1 MYSNNNIL
9 YRKRPIASKETEL
22 LHIRSVHLYISQ
34 VKKSLTSIVL
44 AIAVS
49 LALPSS
55 APAAVKAG
63 AACTKAGQ
71 SSITGGKKYTCVK
84 SGKKL
89 VWDNGVASATP
100 AAKPAATP
108 APTATSATT
117 QVDVKIPARN
127 SATAAPVA
135 TFPKTIT
142 IATDCTKTN
151 SCPAPT
157 SATIDLW
164 EGCHA
169 KVEATL
175 QKRENSN
182 WVDVAKAT
190 GWNQAAGCSTG
201 NPYRPF
207 TSAAIAQGTVI
218 RWRVYSPGNWEW
230 FSSET
235 SYAPKV
241 TASAAALAARA
252 AIDKLATEP
261 ASTYKATSPCQL
273 IDQVTANRSYG
284 TDLSAGFPKV
294 RTRIKSY
301 GNVKAL
307 IVPVDFTDVVG
318 KDNPVTFFTPIAEG
332 VNKYYNT
339 ISYGRLAFDFTILPN
354 YVHMDFPISKYGIA
368 NTVGA
373 GDVAGYRKAVLDATN
388 PQINYAD
395 YEAVYFLVPKEMPMS
410 LMGWGPAI
418 TVPYEVTGGYII
430 NGATGGADMYFNEQN
445 GVVGATWKWM
455 AHETGHAFGWYDED
469 YKHQSSSLGNWGLM
483 SQSWTNDVIEQ
494 NAWDRYLQGWLE
506 EPQVGCTTKDALTS
520 AKDFTINAL
529 GENSDDQKAVMI
541 PLSPSK
547 ILVMESRRKSSLDNF
562 TQTRQGLLVYT
573 VDMTIGQLGG
583 GYKTIG
589 RPGSTDRDF
598 RDAALQQGDSVT
610 VEGVTITVTK
620 SASQA
625 DTVTI
630 SAK

>member
-1 MYSNNNIL
+1 
-9 YRKRPIASKETEL
+9 
-22 LHIRSVHLYISQ
+22 
-34 VKKSLTSIVL
+34 VKKSLTSTLLV
-44 AIAVS
+44 IAVS

-71 SSITGGKKYTCVK
+71 TSVSGNKKFTCVK

-89 VWDNGVASATP
+89 AWDKGSSLTAPV
-100 AAKPAATP
+100 AKPAATP
-108 APTATSATT
+108 APVTTPGTSQT
-117 QVDVKIPARN
+117 DVKIPARN
-127 SATAAPVA
+127 SVTAAPVA
-135 TFPKTIT
+135 TYPKTIT

-157 SATIDLW
+157 STTIDLW

-175 QKRENSN
+175 QKRENNN

-190 GWNQAAGCSTG
+190 GWNLAAGCPST
-201 NPYRPF
+201 NAYRPI
-207 TSAAIAQGTVI
+207 TTAAIAQGTVI

-235 SYAPKV
+235 AYAPKATV
-241 TASAAALAARA
+241 SVAALAARA

-261 ASTYKATSPCQL
+261 ASTFKATSPCQL
-273 IDQVTANRSYG
+273 IDQVTPNRSYG

-332 VNKYYNT
+332 VNKFYNT
-339 ISYGRLAFDFTILPN
+339 ISYGRVAFDFTILPN

-388 PQINYAD
+388 SQINYAD

-418 TVPYEVTGGYII
+418 TAPYEVTGGYII
-430 NGATGGADMYFNEQN
+430 NGATGGADMYFVTNN
-445 GVVGATWKWM
+445 GIDGGTWKWM

-469 YKHQSSSLGNWGLM
+469 YKHESPTLGDWGIMAM
-483 SQSWTNDVIEQ
+483 SWSNDVIEVG
-494 NAWDRYLQGWLE
+494 AWDRYLQGWLE
-506 EPQVGCTTKDALTS
+506 EAQVGCTTKDSLAT
-520 AKDFTINAL
+520 AKEFTINAL
-529 GENSDDQKAVMI
+529 GETNGDQKAVMI

-547 ILVMESRRKSSLDNF
+547 ILVMETRRKSMLDNF
-562 TQTRQGLLVYT
+562 NQTREGLLVYT

-583 GYKTIG
+583 GYKTIR
-589 RPGSTDRDF
+589 RPGSTDATF
-598 RDAALQQGDSVT
+598 RDAALQQGDSIT
-610 VEGVTITVTK
+610 VDGVTITVKK
-620 SASQA
+620 SASKA